1 MYMQILSILLV
12 PLVFVFIA
20 YFVGARWGNKA
31 GYLAFASL
39 LYSTIITL
47 LLGIQGGAQEFY
59 DWSPI
64 GRFGLN
70 ADGLSLPIL
79 FTIALLTTVISVYS
93 IPYMQHIIGEQ
104 KKQFGLYYA
113 LYLLYAVGMMG
124 AVLATNLIEFYLFFE
139 LMLIPSYFLIAKWG
153 YGDRDRIS
161 FMYFMWT
168 HIGALAFLAGI
179 LSVGYLSGLE
189 FDMADIA
196 TTMIPPQL
204 RLWITLL
211 MVVGL
216 LVKMATFGLH
226 IWLPYAHAE
235 APTPVSALLSPAMI
249 GIGGYA
255 IVRIVL
261 TILPTAFEQIST
273 VLAIWAV
280 ITMFYGGA
288 MALVQDDVKRLL
300 AYSSISQMGYILLGI
315 SSFQVLGVSGA
326 MFQYVSHGLGKG
338 ILFMMAGTI
347 IMQAHGLRSI
357 GRMGGLASKMPITTT
372 TALLG
377 VLTIMGIPPTTGF
390 ISEFLIFAGSFNQA
404 FAAESMLS
412 LAISAAAVVSTALT
426 AGYSLWAVK
435 RIFFGKLPTELEH
448 VTEAPWTVTGPLI
461 VLAIT
466 SLIIG
471 IFPDIVEHLLLPAV
485 SAILGV

>member
-1 MYMQILSILLV
+1 MYMQLLQILLV
-12 PLVFVFIA
+12 PFAFVFIA
-20 YFVGARWGNKA
+20 YYVGVKWGRKA
-31 GYLAFASL
+31 GYVSFASL
-39 LYSTIITL
+39 AYSTILTL
-47 LLGIQGGAQEFY
+47 MLGLQGGGQEFY

-64 GRFGLN
+64 GQFGFN
-70 ADGLSLPIL
+70 ADGLSIPIL
-79 FTIALLTTVISVYS
+79 FTISLLTTLISLYS
-93 IPYMQHIIGEQ
+93 MPYMEHVIGER
-104 KKQFGLYYA
+104 KEQFGLYYA
-113 LYLLYAVGMMG
+113 LFLLYSVGMMG

-139 LMLIPSYFLIAKWG
+139 LMLIPSYFMIARWG
-153 YGDRDRIS
+153 SGDRDRIS

-179 LSVGYLSGLE
+179 LSVVLSSGMVSDLSK
-189 FDMADIA
+189 IA
-196 TTMIPPQL
+196 TTMIPEEF

-211 MVVGL
+211 LVVGL
-216 LVKMATFGLH
+216 LVKMAAFGLH

-261 TILPTAFEQIST
+261 TLLPTAFSQISM

-315 SSFQVLGVSGA
+315 SSFQVLGVSGS

-357 GRMGGLASKMPITTT
+357 SRMGGLASKMPITTIA
-372 TALLG
+372 ALLG

-390 ISEFLIFAGSFNQA
+390 ISEFLIFAGSFN
-404 FAAESMLS
+404 AALTTDSMLRVGIS
-412 LAISAAAVVSTALT
+412 VLAVISTALT

-435 RIFFGKLPTELEH
+435 RIFFGKLPAELET
-448 VTEAPWTVTGPLI
+448 VKEPPWTVTGPLL
-461 VLAIT
+461 VLGIT

-471 IFPDIVEHLLLPAV
+471 IYPDIIEHLLLPAV
-485 SAILGV
+485 KVILGV

>member
-1 MYMQILSILLV
+1 MQMQLFQILLV
-12 PLVFVFIA
+12 PLGFVFIT
-20 YFVGARWGNKA
+20 YYVGVKWGSKA
-31 GYLAFASL
+31 GYLSFIALA
-39 LYSTIITL
+39 YSTL
-47 LLGIQGGAQEFY
+47 LILLTAVQGGAQEFY
-59 DWSPI
+59 DWRPI
-64 GRFGLN
+64 GLFGLN
-70 ADGLSLPIL
+70 ADGLSIPIL
-79 FTIALLTTVISVYS
+79 FTIALLSTLISLYS
-93 IPYMQHIIGEQ
+93 IPYMAHIIGDQ

-113 LYLLYAVGMMG
+113 LLLLYSVGMMG

-139 LMLIPSYFLIAKWG
+139 LMLIPSYFLIARWG
-153 YGDRDRIS
+153 YGDRDGIS

-179 LSVGYLSGLE
+179 LSVGYLSGMV
-189 FDMADIA
+189 FDLDKIM
-196 TTMIPPQL
+196 TTMIPPNL

-216 LVKMATFGLH
+216 LVKMAAFGLH

-255 IVRIVL
+255 IVRIVM
-261 TILPTAFEQIST
+261 TILPTAFGQIST
-273 VLAIWAV
+273 ALAIWAV

-288 MALVQDDVKRLL
+288 MALVQDDVKRMM

-315 SSFQVLGVSGA
+315 SSFQVLGVSGS

-357 GRMGGLASKMPITTT
+357 GRMGGLASKMPITATA
-372 TALLG
+372 ALLG
-377 VLTIMGIPPTTGF
+377 FLTIMGIPPTTGF

-404 FAAESMLS
+404 FAMDSMLRIS
-412 LAISAAAVVSTALT
+412 ISALAVISTALT

-435 RIFFGKLPTELEH
+435 RIFFGPLPAELSS
-448 VTEAPWTVTGPLI
+448 VTEAPWTVTGPLL
-461 VLAIT
+461 VLGIT

-471 IFPDIVEHLLLPAV
+471 IYPDLLERLLLPAV
-485 SAILGV
+485 KLILGG

>member
-20 YFVGARWGNKA
+20 YYVGSRWGSKA
-31 GYLAFASL
+31 GYLVFVSL
-39 LYSTIITL
+39 LYSTIVTL
-47 LLGIQGGAQEFY
+47 LLGIQGGAQELY

-64 GRFGLN
+64 GKFGLN

-93 IPYMQHIIGEQ
+93 IPYMAHIIGEE

-179 LSVGYLSGLE
+179 LSVGYLSNYE
-189 FDMADIA
+189 FDIADIA
-196 TTMIPPQL
+196 TSMIPPQL

-261 TILPTAFEQIST
+261 TIVPAAFSQIST
-273 VLAIWAV
+273 ALAIWAV
-280 ITMFYGGA
+280 VTMFYGGA

-315 SSFQVLGVSGA
+315 SSFQVLGVSGS

-372 TALLG
+372 AALLG

-404 FAAESMLS
+404 FAAESMLRIV
-412 LAISAAAVVSTALT
+412 ISAAAVVSTALT

-448 VTEAPWTVTGPLI
+448 VTEAPWTVTGPL
-461 VLAIT
+461 VALAIT

-471 IFPDIVEHLLLPAV
+471 IFPDTVEHLLLPAV
-485 SAILGV
+485 RAILGA

>member
-1 MYMQILSILLV
+1 MYMQILQILLV

-20 YFVGARWGNKA
+20 YYVGSKWGSKA
-31 GYLAFASL
+31 GYLSFASL
-39 LYSTIITL
+39 AYSTLLTL
-47 LLGIQGGAQEFY
+47 LLAWQGGGQEFY
-59 DWSPI
+59 DWQPI
-64 GRFGLN
+64 GLFGLN
-70 ADGLSLPIL
+70 ADGLSIPIL
-79 FTIALLTTVISVYS
+79 FTIALLSTLISLYS
-93 IPYMQHIIGEQ
+93 IPYMAHIIGDQ

-113 LYLLYAVGMMG
+113 LLLLYSVGMMG

-139 LMLIPSYFLIAKWG
+139 LMLIPSYFLIARWG

-179 LSVGYLSGLE
+179 LSVGYLSGT
-189 FDMADIA
+189 FDLVKIG
-196 TTMIPPQL
+196 TTMIPPNL
-204 RLWITLL
+204 RMWITLL
-211 MVVGL
+211 MVAGL
-216 LVKMATFGLH
+216 LVKMAAFGLH

-255 IVRIVL
+255 IVRIVM
-261 TILPTAFEQIST
+261 TILPTAFVEIST
-273 VLAIWAV
+273 ALAIWAV

-315 SSFQVLGVSGA
+315 SSFQVLGVSGS

-357 GRMGGLASKMPITTT
+357 GRMGGLASRMPITTT
-372 TALLG
+372 AAILG
-377 VLTIMGIPPTTGF
+377 VLTIMGIPPTAGF

-404 FAAESMLS
+404 FALDSMLRIS
-412 LAISAAAVVSTALT
+412 ISALAVISTALT

-435 RIFFGKLPTELEH
+435 RIFFGPLPAELNN
-448 VTEAPWTVTGPLI
+448 VTEAPWTVTGPLL
-461 VLAIT
+461 VLGIT

-471 IFPDIVEHLLLPAV
+471 IYPDIVERLLLPAIK
-485 SAILGV
+485 AILGA